1 MNIQREMQGCGAT
14 QIQGRGSFHLYRGDE
29 MKNQLV
35 RFDWA
40 LKKLLRN
47 KANFEILEGFLSE
60 LLKQD
65 VRIEKILESETNK
78 ETADDK
84 HNRVDLLAEVNS
96 NELIFIELQVEG
108 QFDYF
113 HRMLYGSSKLITD
126 YMSSGFA
133 YKEVKKVISVN
144 IVYFDLGQGEDYVY
158 RGITE
163 FKGIHKNDLLQLA
176 EFQKKNLP
184 EINQVSTIFPEYYI
198 LKVNEFN
205 DYAKDTLD
213 EWVYFFKNSE
223 IKDEFKAKGIHKASE
238 ELDILKLSRE
248 ERIEYQRFIEDWRV
262 GESSI
267 QTSWLDGHDKGKQEG
282 REEGRE
288 EERRASAR
296 KMKELGVAVEVCM
309 QVSGLSREEIDTL

>member
-1 MNIQREMQGCGAT
+1 
-14 QIQGRGSFHLYRGDE
+14 
-29 MKNQLV
+29 MKNRLV

-60 LLKQD
+60 LLNQD
-65 VRIEKILESETNK
+65 VKIEKILESESNK
-78 ETADDK
+78 ESGDDK
-84 HNRVDLLAEVNS
+84 HNRVDLLTEINS
-96 NELIFIELQVEG
+96 CEIVLIELQVEG

-126 YMSSGFA
+126 YMAAGFA

-144 IVYFDLGQGEDYVY
+144 IVYFDLGQGEDYIYKGV
-158 RGITE
+158 TE
-163 FKGIHKNDLLQLA
+163 FTGIHKHDLLQLSK
-176 EFQKKNLP
+176 FQISNLP
-184 EINQVSTIFPEYYI
+184 ELQYISNIFPEYYI

-213 EWVYFFKNSE
+213 EWIYFLKHSE

-238 ELDILKLSRE
+238 ELDILKLSKE
-248 ERIEYQRFIEDWRV
+248 ERRQYERYIDDWRV
-262 GESSI
+262 SESSI
-267 QTSWLDGHDKGKQEG
+267 KTSWMKGHDKG

-288 EERRASAR
+288 EGRVEGKIEVARRLIESGMR
-296 KMKELGVAVEVCM
+296 KEEAAMIAMVSVEALG
-309 QVSGLSREEIDTL
+309 R

>member
-1 MNIQREMQGCGAT
+1 
-14 QIQGRGSFHLYRGDE
+14 

-65 VRIEKILESETNK
+65 VKIEKILESESNK
-78 ETADDK
+78 ETGDDK
-84 HNRVDLLAEVNS
+84 HNRVDLLTEINS
-96 NELIFIELQVEG
+96 HELVLIELQIEG

-126 YMSSGFA
+126 YMSAGSA

-144 IVYFDLGQGEDYVY
+144 IVYFDLGHGEDYVY
-158 RGITE
+158 KGITE
-163 FKGIHKNDLLQLA
+163 FTGIHKHDLLQLS
-176 EFQKKNLP
+176 EFQKSKLP
-184 EINQVSTIFPEYYI
+184 ELQQISSIFPEYYI

-213 EWVYFFKNSE
+213 EWIYFFKNSE
-223 IKDEFKAKGIHKASE
+223 IKDEFNAKGIHKASE
-238 ELDILKLSRE
+238 ELDILKLSKE
-248 ERIEYQRFIEDWRV
+248 ERQEYERYIDDWRV

-267 QTSWLDGHDKGKQEG
+267 QTSWMKGHDKGK
-282 REEGRE
+282 EEGRE
-288 EERRASAR
+288 EANLENAR
-296 KMKELGVAVEVCM
+296 KMKGLGVAVEMIM
-309 QVSGLSREEIDTL
+309 QVSGLSRDEIDSL